1 MCSQQKETSTTE
13 GTTTNYNIHM
23 LSKVEVMRF

>member
-13 GTTTNYNIHM
+13 GTTTNYNIHI
-23 LSKVEVMRF
+23 LSKVEVM